1 MFIRGVVYEL
11 YSWKVRELFLRM
23 GNVLAP
29 DTSVTKDGS
38 LQSSVQI
45 WLQNYVFSLFSAFY
59 VFSPFLCFL
68 LIRAFFIFGV
78 FSNLILFLVFR
89 ASFVKNKIRNIYFGW
104 FPYFLTFELVTYR
117 LLRFV
122 WAPGPF
128 KVLWYL
134 LVFRKLYSYAF
145 LFTLQF
151 LEFWFILF
159 CEYIRN

>member
-1 MFIRGVVYEL
+1 MTLVQYHAFWHYQDYLPSVVFIFCSTIL
-11 YSWKVRELFLRM
+11 
-23 GNVLAP
+23 VLHLVSEP
-29 DTSVTKDGS
+29 Q
-38 LQSSVQI
+38 LP
-45 WLQNYVFSLFSAFY
+45 L
-59 VFSPFLCFL
+59 PHP
-68 LIRAFFIFGV
+68 FFIFGV